1 MLRKVFL
8 WFFHLQKTMV
18 NFLVE
23 EEITEIDRI
32 SLVQGNEEEEFE
44 YRRPD
49 YVQFTMDFA
58 ENSFPDDLYKKALV
72 YCTSLIVM
80 HAFRN
85 GNHRTS
91 LYCAEHFLLKNDFVS
106 LVNRE
111 KIDEIQDWRAKY
123 EEEHD
128 LERVFFQIAGIE
140 DIEERREEI
149 EGVMNSEYGLTI
161 EKWLKE
167 NYKQN

>member
-1 MLRKVFL
+1 
-8 WFFHLQKTMV
+8 MV
-18 NFLVE
+18 VFLVE
-23 EEITEIDRI
+23 EETTEINRI
-32 SLVQGNEEEEFE
+32 SLIQGNEEEEEFE

-49 YVQFTMDFA
+49 YVQFIMNFA
-58 ENSFPDDLYKKALV
+58 ENKFPGDLYKKALA
-72 YCTSLIVM
+72 YCISLIVM

-91 LYCAEHFLLKNDFVS
+91 LYCAERFLTKNNFVS
-106 LVNRE
+106 LANQE
-111 KIDEIQDWRAKY
+111 KIDKIQDWRTKH
-123 EEEHD
+123 EKEHD

-140 DIEERREEI
+140 GSKKRMEKIED
-149 EGVMNSEYGLTI
+149 VMNSEYGLAV